1 MSRFLYAHVKSELR
15 RRITSGEY
23 GAGQRVPSENELVT
37 AFRVSAITVRR
48 AIRELIGEGLLF
60 GRQGLGVF
68 VGNNRRIVRS
78 LTGEYK
84 ASLSEN
90 MRQSGAEPGIKAVG
104 VRVERCDA
112 DIARQLRL
120 RLGTGV
126 YRYDRVVLADG
137 DSVARGIAHVP
148 RALGDRIGPEVADE
162 FLLPLLRRHRVPITR
177 IDFAIEGGAAE
188 EEDAQLLGVTV
199 GFPLLLVRYT
209 PIGAG
214 GAPILT
220 SCTRSRYDRFTYE
233 LSVPMDDTAAR
244 RRARSAAPTRR
255 TT

>member
-23 GAGQRVPSENELVT
+23 AAGQRVPSESELVS

-48 AIRELIGEGLLF
+48 AIRELIGEGLLI

-78 LTGEYK
+78 LVGDFK
-84 ASLSEN
+84 ASLADN
-90 MRQSGAEPGIKAVG
+90 MRQSGAEPGIKPVD

-112 DIARQLRL
+112 DIARHLRL
-120 RLGTGV
+120 RPGTEV
-126 YRYDRVVLADG
+126 YRYDRVILADREP
-137 DSVARGIAHVP
+137 VARGIAHAP
-148 RALGDRIGPEVADE
+148 RPLGDRIGPEAADE
-162 FLLPLLRRHRVPITR
+162 FLLPLLRRHRIRIAR

-188 EEDAQLLGVTV
+188 DEDAAWLGLTV

-214 GAPILT
+214 GTPILT

-233 LSVPMDDTAAR
+233 LSVPMDDDGAR
-244 RRARSAAPTRR
+244 RRSR
-255 TT
+255 